1 MLFEVPRHQCGR
13 GRHLSTAP
21 SPVIHLRMLH
31 LQLPADYKAKHGLSF
46 LMTKQVKSRCAV
58 CDAEFLFTNTKAGV
72 V

>member
-1 MLFEVPRHQCGR
+1 
-13 GRHLSTAP
+13 
-21 SPVIHLRMLH
+21 MLH

-72 V
+72 QYLISGPQK